1 MKKEQLKNHLINEAL
16 TGGNENSGLTI
27 NFHLAGNSGWLKKSF
42 YTRSICILFLLC
54 LQFTFG
60 VSFSGIHA
68 QTATSKHKRIT
79 GTVRDNTGEPLPGAS
94 IIIKGTNV
102 GTTADVNGSYNL
114 SNVSAESTLVISFIG
129 MEKKEVKV
137 GNQAIINVN
146 LSDGSVGLEEVV
158 AVGYGVQKK
167 INVVGAI
174 GSIKGEALLQSGGV
188 SNIGQALQGKIPG
201 LTTMYTNGKP
211 GSTDMK
217 IFIRAQGSWN
227 NSGNVLVLIDGVERD
242 MNDVDMNEVES
253 ISVLKDASATAVY
266 GVKGANGV
274 ILITTKRG
282 EAGKAR
288 LSVSGNLIAKTISK
302 VPTKYESYDA
312 MMIRNDA
319 IMRELAYSEAS
330 WRDYIPLQVA
340 NKFRNQQTQLDHEMY
355 PNVDWKNY
363 MFKDVANDSQLN
375 LSIRGGSDLAKY
387 FVSLSY
393 NDESD
398 MTKDFDTGKGYNS
411 KLSYK
416 RLNYRS
422 NLDFH
427 LTKSTK
433 LSVNL
438 SGSYSKKTSSPA
450 DDIRLYLSLYNIAP
464 DLYYPRY
471 SDGAYGY
478 APVTDQGLSNS
489 LYYYTTAGMNT
500 THGFRLNTDFALEQK
515 LDFITKGLVFN
526 GRFTMDNT
534 MNGNQNIKDD
544 DNIIQKRYTIDG
556 VAEYRYP
563 VADNTYNYVIEPW
576 ILENFNVGGNKNRR
590 VDYQFTLN
598 YNRTFASKHNISG
611 LLLFK
616 RQKYTEG
623 SFFATRY
630 EDIVSRLTYN
640 YNTTYFIEANG
651 AYNGSELFGPGY
663 RRELFPSLALG
674 WMISN
679 EKFMKGITWLDKLK
693 LRASAGEVGDDNF
706 ISREDKENK
715 LRWYYVSQWGTSTT
729 SVDMNAPGIFA
740 LGSQNA
746 GGKSPYTLY
755 YEKVIANKD
764 LHWERSFKK
773 DIGFEFS
780 AFKGGITFD
789 FDYFEDNRS
798 DIFIKGDER
807 SIPDWFGS
815 TAAPGANLGAVNT
828 QGYEIVL
835 GLKHSFNKNLK
846 TWADL
851 SYTHSE
857 DEIISKDDPFLRP
870 SYLKQEGYAIDQT
883 RSGIPGTIMQNWD
896 DVYMSTPL
904 TTGDDKKRLGYYDV
918 VDFNGDGNFNGTYDN
933 VPWGYP
939 NRPQN
944 TWNITLGSSFGA
956 FSLVAQLYAQTNSTR
971 SYTLDSFSQNVGNLY
986 FIENGDYWS
995 KENPDGVK
1003 TIYPWRVLAGNTEPL
1018 RSLYDASMVRLKM
1031 VELAYRFPTGACK
1044 KMGIEGLRVFVNG
1057 NNLYLWTKMADDREY
1072 GGGNRGTYPTLKR
1085 FNLGFNLD
1093 L

>member
-1 MKKEQLKNHLINEAL
+1 VVIKGAKIGTTTDVA
-16 TGGNENSGLTI
+16 GRFS
-27 NFHLAGNSGWLKKSF
+27 LAG
-42 YTRSICILFLLC
+42 
-54 LQFTFG
+54 
-60 VSFSGIHA
+60 
-68 QTATSKHKRIT
+68 
-79 GTVRDNTGEPLPGAS
+79 
-94 IIIKGTNV
+94 
-102 GTTADVNGSYNL
+102 
-114 SNVSAESTLVISFIG
+114 VSADKTLVISFVG
-129 MEKKEVKV
+129 MTNKEVKV
-137 GNQAIINVN
+137 GNQSVINVT
-146 LSDGSVGLEEVV
+146 LSDGSVGLDEVI

-174 GSIKGEALLQSGGV
+174 SAIKGETLLQSGGV
-188 SNIGQALQGKIPG
+188 TTIGQALQGKIPG

-227 NSGNVLVLIDGVERD
+227 NTGNVLVLIDGVERE
-242 MNDVDMNEVES
+242 MNDIDMNEVES
-253 ISVLKDASATAVY
+253 VSVLKDASATAVY

-282 EAGKAR
+282 QSGKAK
-288 LSVSGNLIAKTISK
+288 LSISGNLIAKTISK

-319 IMRELAYSEAS
+319 VMRELPYSEAS
-330 WRDYIPLQVA
+330 WKDYIPLQTA
-340 NKFRNQQTQLDHEMY
+340 EKFRNQQTQEQLEMY
-355 PNVDWKNY
+355 PNVDWKDY

-375 LSIRGGSDLAKY
+375 LSISGGSDLAKY

-422 NLDFH
+422 NLDFNI
-427 LTKSTK
+427 TKSTK

-438 SGSYSKKTSSPA
+438 SGSYSKKTASPA

-471 SDGAYGY
+471 SDGSYGY
-478 APVTDQGLSNS
+478 ANVVDQGLSNS
-489 LYYYTTAGMNT
+489 LYYYTSQGMDT
-500 THGFRLNTDFALEQK
+500 KHGFRLNTDFALEQK

-526 GRFTMDNT
+526 TRFTMDNT
-534 MNGNQNIKDD
+534 MTGKQNIKDD

-556 VAEYRYP
+556 VPEYKYP
-563 VADNTYNYVIEPW
+563 GADNGYNYVIEPW
-576 ILENFNVGGNKNRR
+576 ILDNFSVGDDKNRR
-590 VDYQFTLN
+590 MEYQMTLN
-598 YNRTFASKHNISG
+598 YNRTFASKHNVGG

-616 RQKYTEG
+616 RQKYTKG
-623 SFFATRY
+623 SAFATRY
-630 EDIVSRLTYN
+630 EDIVSRVTYN
-640 YNTTYFIEANG
+640 FNSTYFIEANG

-679 EKFMKGITWLDKLK
+679 EKFMKGLTWVDKIK
-693 LRASAGEVGDDNF
+693 IRASAGEVGDDNF
-706 ISREDKENK
+706 IQDRQD
-715 LRWYYVSQWGTSTT
+715 LRWMYVSQWAPSTT

-746 GGKSPYTLY
+746 GAKSPYSLY
-755 YEKVIANKD
+755 LESVIANED
-764 LHWERSFKK
+764 LHWERSIKK

-798 DIFIKGDER
+798 DIFMEGKDR
-807 SIPDWFGS
+807 SIPEWFGS

-828 QGYEIVL
+828 NGYEIVL
-835 GLKHSFNKNLK
+835 GLKHSFNKDIK
-846 TWADL
+846 SWADL

-857 DEIISKDDPFLRP
+857 DIIISKDDPYLR
-870 SYLKQEGYAIDQT
+870 SKHLKKEGYAIDQT
-883 RSGIPGTIMQNWD
+883 TSAIPGSMMQNWN

-904 TTGDDKKRLGYYDV
+904 SIGDDKKRLGYYDV
-918 VDFNGDGNFNGTYDN
+918 VDFNGDGNYNGSSDN
-933 VPWGYP
+933 AAYGYP

-944 TWNITLGSSFGA
+944 TWNFTLGTSYKGL
-956 FSLVAQLYAQTNSTR
+956 SLVAQIYAQTNTTR
-971 SYTLDSFSQNVGNLY
+971 GYTLDSFSQNIGNLY
-986 FIENGDYWS
+986 FKENGDYWS
-995 KENPDGVK
+995 KENPNGEK
-1003 TIYPWRVLAGNTEPL
+1003 TIYPWRVLSANTEPL
-1018 RSLYDASMVRLKM
+1018 RTLYDGSMVRLKM
-1031 VELAYRFPTGACK
+1031 VELAYRFSSGSCK
-1044 KMGIEGLRVFVNG
+1044 KMGLAGLKVFVNG

>member
-1 MKKEQLKNHLINEAL
+1 MKKTLFKKWRFCFRSICVLIIMSIQLSLGVSSSGIQAQ
-16 TGGNENSGLTI
+16 NENS
-27 NFHLAGNSGWLKKSF
+27 KQRK
-42 YTRSICILFLLC
+42 
-54 LQFTFG
+54 
-60 VSFSGIHA
+60 
-68 QTATSKHKRIT
+68 IT
-79 GTVRDNTGEPLPGAS
+79 GTVRDNIGEPLPGAS
-94 IIIKGTNV
+94 VVVKGTKN
-102 GTTADVNGSYNL
+102 GTVADLSGKFSL
-114 SNVSAESTLVISFIG
+114 SNVSGDNILVISFVG
-129 MEKKEVKV
+129 MTTAEIKV
-137 GNQAIINVN
+137 GNQTTINVT
-146 LSDGSVGLEEVV
+146 LSDGSIGLEEVV

-174 GSIKGEALLQSGGV
+174 GTLKGETLLQSGGV
-188 SNIGQALQGKIPG
+188 TNIGQALQGKIPG
-201 LTTMYTNGKP
+201 LTTLYTNGKP

-227 NSGNVLVLIDGVERD
+227 NLGNPLVLIDGVQRD
-242 MNDVDMNEVES
+242 MNDIDMNEVES

-274 ILITTKRG
+274 IIITTKRG
-282 EAGKAR
+282 ESGKAK

-319 IMRELAYSEAS
+319 IMRELPYSEAS
-330 WRDYIPLQVA
+330 WKDYIPLQLA
-340 NKFRNQQTQLDHEMY
+340 DKFRNQQTQLDREMY
-355 PNVDWKNY
+355 PNVDWKDY

-387 FVSLSY
+387 FCSLSY
-393 NDESD
+393 INESD

-411 KLSYK
+411 KLSYN

-422 NLDFH
+422 NLDFF

-438 SGSYSKKTSSPA
+438 SGSYSKKTGSPA

-471 SDGAYGY
+471 SDGSYGY
-478 APVTDQGLSNS
+478 APVIDQGLSNS
-489 LYYYTTAGMNT
+489 LYYYTSAGMNT
-500 THGFRLNTDFALEQK
+500 DHVFRLNTDFALEQK

-526 GRFTMDNT
+526 GRFTMDNSMT
-534 MNGNQNIKDD
+534 GTQNIKDD
-544 DNIIQKRYTIDG
+544 DNIIQKRYTLEG

-563 VADNTYNYVIEPW
+563 VADNTYSYVIEPW
-576 ILENFNVGGNKNRR
+576 ILGNFDVGGNKNRR
-590 VDYQFTLN
+590 VEYQFTLN
-598 YNRTFASKHNISG
+598 YNRTFAGMHNVSG

-616 RQKYTEG
+616 REKYAKG
-623 SFFATRY
+623 NLFARYY

-640 YNTTYFIEANG
+640 YNSTYFIEANG
-651 AYNGSELFGPGY
+651 AYNGSEMFGPDY
-663 RRELFPSLALG
+663 RRELFPSIALG

-706 ISREDKENK
+706 SEDRDD
-715 LRWYYVSQWGTSTT
+715 LRWMYISQWTSSAV

-746 GGKSPYTLY
+746 GAKSPYTLY
-755 YEKVIANKD
+755 LEKVIANKD
-764 LHWERSFKK
+764 LHWERSLKK

-789 FDYFEDNRS
+789 FDYFEDNRR
-798 DIFIKGDER
+798 DIYMDGFAR

-815 TAAPGANLGAVNT
+815 SSAPGANLGAVDSK
-828 QGYEIVL
+828 GYEIVL
-835 GLKHSFNKNLK
+835 GLKHSFSKNLK
-846 TWADL
+846 AWGDL

-857 DEIISKDDPFLRP
+857 DEIISKDEPFLRP
-870 SYLKQEGYAIDQT
+870 AYMKQEGYPIDQ
-883 RSGIPGTIMQNWD
+883 SHSAIPGSIMQGWD
-896 DVYMSTPL
+896 DIYMSTPL
-904 TTGDDKKRLGYYDV
+904 SNGDDKKRLGYYDV
-918 VDFNGDGNFNGTYDN
+918 VDFNGDGNFSGNYDN

-944 TWNITLGSSFGA
+944 TWNLTLGSSFKG
-956 FSLVAQLYAQTNSTR
+956 FSLVAQIYAQTNSTR
-971 SYTLDSFSQNVGNLY
+971 SYTLDSFSQNIGNLY
-986 FIENGDYWS
+986 FKENGDYWS
-995 KENPDGVK
+995 KENPDGAK
-1003 TIYPWRVLAGNTEPL
+1003 TIYPWLVLAANTEPL
-1018 RSLYDASMVRLKM
+1018 RNLYDASMVRLKM
-1031 VELAYRFPTGACK
+1031 VELAYRFSSAECK
-1044 KMGIEGLRVFVNG
+1044 KMGLAGLKVFVNG

-1085 FNLGFNLD
+1085 FNFGFNLD

>member
-1 MKKEQLKNHLINEAL
+1 MKKEQFKE
-16 TGGNENSGLTI
+16 
-27 NFHLAGNSGWLKKSF
+27 KRF
-42 YTRSICILFLLC
+42 YFRSICVLILLSI
-54 LQFTFG
+54 QFTVG
-60 VSFSGIHA
+60 NSFSGIQA
-68 QTATSKHKRIT
+68 QNANSKQKRIT

-94 IIIKGTNV
+94 VVIKGTKV
-102 GTTADVNGSYNL
+102 GTTTDVGGKFSLTSVANENTII
-114 SNVSAESTLVISFIG
+114 VSFIG
-129 MEKKEVKV
+129 MTSKEVKV
-137 GNQAIINVN
+137 GNQTNFDVT
-146 LSDGSVGLEEVV
+146 LTDGSIGLEEVV

-174 GSIKGEALLQSGGV
+174 SAIKGETLLQSGGV
-188 SNIGQALQGKIPG
+188 TTIGQALQGKIPG

-227 NSGNVLVLIDGVERD
+227 NSGTVLVLIDGVERD
-242 MNDVDMNEVES
+242 MNDIDMNEVES
-253 ISVLKDASATAVY
+253 VSVLKDASATAVY

-282 EAGKAR
+282 QQGKAK
-288 LSVSGNLIAKTISK
+288 LSISGNLIAKTISK

-319 IMRELAYSEAS
+319 IMRELPYFESS
-330 WRDYIPLQVA
+330 WKDYIPLQTA
-340 NKFRNQQTQLDHEMY
+340 EKFRNQQTQLDREMY
-355 PNVDWKNY
+355 PNVDWKDY

-375 LSIRGGSDLAKY
+375 LSISGGSELAKY

-422 NLDFH
+422 NLDFNI
-427 LTKSTK
+427 TKTTK

-438 SGSYSKKTSSPA
+438 SGSYSKKTASPA
-450 DDIRLYLSLYNIAP
+450 DDVRLYLSLYNIAP

-471 SDGAYGY
+471 SDGSYGY
-478 APVTDQGLSNS
+478 APVVDQGLSNS
-489 LYYYTTAGMNT
+489 LYFYTSQGMKT

-526 GRFTMDNT
+526 GRFTLDNT
-534 MNGNQNIKDD
+534 MTGTQNIDD
-544 DNIIQKRYTIDG
+544 MDNLIQKRYTIDG
-556 VAEYRYP
+556 VEEPPKYP
-563 VADNTYNYVIEPW
+563 NADNPYAYVIEPW
-576 ILENFNVGGNKNRR
+576 ILGNFDVGGDKNRR
-590 VDYQFTLN
+590 MEFQMTLN
-598 YNRTFASKHNISG
+598 YNRTFAGKHNVGG

-616 RQKYTEG
+616 RQKYTKG
-623 SFFATRY
+623 SAFATRY

-640 YNTTYFIEANG
+640 YNTTYFLEANG

-663 RRELFPSLALG
+663 RRELFPSLAVG

-679 EKFMKGITWLDKLK
+679 EKFMKGLSWLDKLK
-693 LRASAGEVGDDNF
+693 IRASAGEVGDDNF
-706 ISREDKENK
+706 IQDRPD
-715 LRWYYVSQWGTSTT
+715 LRWMYQTQWAPSTV
-729 SVDMNAPGIFA
+729 SVDMNAPGVFA

-746 GGKSPYTLY
+746 AAKSPYALY
-755 YEKVIANKD
+755 LETVIANKD

-780 AFKGGITFD
+780 AFKGGVTFD

-798 DIFIKGDER
+798 DIFIEGKDR

-815 TAAPGANLGAVNT
+815 TSAPGANLGEVKTN
-828 QGYEIVL
+828 GYEIVI
-835 GLKHSFNKNLK
+835 GLKHNFSKNTK
-846 TWADL
+846 VWGDL

-857 DEIISKDDPFLRP
+857 DKIISRDDPYMRP
-870 SYLKQEGYAIDQT
+870 AYMKQEGYSIDQT
-883 RSGIPGTIMQNWD
+883 RTAIPGSMLQNWD
-896 DVYMSTPL
+896 DIYMSTPL
-904 TTGDDKKRLGYYDV
+904 SIGDDKKRMGYYDV
-918 VDFNGDGNFNGTYDN
+918 IDFNGDGSVNGNDN

-944 TWNITLGSSFGA
+944 TWNITLGSSYKG
-956 FSLVAQLYAQTNSTR
+956 FSLVAQIYAQTNSTR
-971 SYTLDSFSQNVGNLY
+971 NYTLDSFSQQVGNLY
-986 FIENGDYWS
+986 FKENGNYWS
-995 KENPDGVK
+995 KENPNGEK
-1003 TIYPWRVLAGNTEPL
+1003 TLAPWRVLTGNTEPL
-1018 RSLYDASMVRLKM
+1018 RSVYDASMVRLKM
-1031 VELAYRFPTGACK
+1031 VELAYRFSTESCK
-1044 KMGIEGLRVFVNG
+1044 KMGLAGLKVFVNG

-1072 GGGNRGTYPTLKR
+1072 GSGNRGTYPTLKR
-1085 FNLGFNLD
+1085 FNFGFNLD

>member
-1 MKKEQLKNHLINEAL
+1 MKKTLFKKWRFCLRSICVLIMMGIQLSSGISSSGIQAQ
-16 TGGNENSGLTI
+16 NENSKLR
-27 NFHLAGNSGWLKKSF
+27 K
-42 YTRSICILFLLC
+42 
-54 LQFTFG
+54 
-60 VSFSGIHA
+60 
-68 QTATSKHKRIT
+68 IT
-79 GTVRDNTGEPLPGAS
+79 GTVRDNIGEPLPGAS
-94 IIIKGTNV
+94 IVVKGTRT
-102 GTTADVNGSYNL
+102 GTVTDLSGKFSL
-114 SNVSAESTLVISFIG
+114 SNVSGDNILVISFVG
-129 MEKKEVKV
+129 MTTTEIKV
-137 GNQAIINVN
+137 GNQSTINVT
-146 LSDGSVGLEEVV
+146 LSDGSIGLEEVV

-174 GSIKGEALLQSGGV
+174 GTLKGETLLQSGGV
-188 SNIGQALQGKIPG
+188 TNIGQALQGKIPG
-201 LTTMYTNGKP
+201 LTTLYTNGKP

-217 IFIRAQGSWN
+217 IFIRGQGSWN
-227 NSGNVLVLIDGVERD
+227 NLGNPLVLIDGVQRD
-242 MNDVDMNEVES
+242 MNDIDMNEVEN

-274 ILITTKRG
+274 IIITTKRG
-282 EAGKAR
+282 ESGKAK

-319 IMRELAYSEAS
+319 IMRELPYSEAS
-330 WRDYIPLQVA
+330 WKDYIPLQLA
-340 NKFRNQQTQLDHEMY
+340 DKFRNQQTQLDREMY
-355 PNVDWKNY
+355 PNVDWKDY

-387 FVSLSY
+387 FCSLSY
-393 NDESD
+393 INESD

-411 KLSYK
+411 KLSYN

-422 NLDFH
+422 NLDFY

-438 SGSYSKKTSSPA
+438 SGSYSKKTGSPA

-471 SDGAYGY
+471 SDGSYGF
-478 APVTDQGLSNS
+478 APVIDQGLSNS
-489 LYYYTTAGMNT
+489 LYYYTSAGMNT
-500 THGFRLNTDFALEQK
+500 DHVFRLNTDFSLEQK

-526 GRFTMDNT
+526 GRFTMDNSMT
-534 MNGNQNIKDD
+534 GTQNIKDD
-544 DNIIQKRYTIDG
+544 DNIIQKRYTLEG
-556 VAEYRYP
+556 VPEYRYP
-563 VADNTYNYVIEPW
+563 VADNTYSYVIEPW
-576 ILENFNVGGNKNRR
+576 VLGNFDVGGKKNRR
-590 VDYQFTLN
+590 IEYQFTLN
-598 YNRTFASKHNISG
+598 YNRTFAAMHNVSG

-616 RQKYTEG
+616 REKYAKG
-623 SFFATRY
+623 NLFARYY

-640 YNTTYFIEANG
+640 YNSTYFIEANG
-651 AYNGSELFGPGY
+651 AYNGSEMFGPDY

-679 EKFMKGITWLDKLK
+679 EKFMKGFTWLDKLK

-706 ISREDKENK
+706 SEDRDD
-715 LRWYYVSQWGTSTT
+715 LRWMYISQWTSSGV

-746 GGKSPYTLY
+746 GAKSPYTLY
-755 YEKVIANKD
+755 LEKVIANED
-764 LHWERSFKK
+764 LHWERSLKK

-789 FDYFEDNRS
+789 FDYFEDNRR
-798 DIFIKGDER
+798 DIYMDGFAR
-807 SIPDWFGS
+807 SIPDLFGS
-815 TAAPGANLGAVNT
+815 SSAPGANLGAVDT
-828 QGYEIVL
+828 KGYEIVM

-846 TWADL
+846 AWGDV

-857 DEIISKDDPFLRP
+857 DEIISKDEPFLRP
-870 SYLKQEGYAIDQT
+870 GYMKQEGYPIDQ
-883 RSGIPGTIMQNWD
+883 SHSSIPGSIMQNWD
-896 DVYMSTPL
+896 DIYMSTPL
-904 TTGDDKKRLGYYDV
+904 STGDDKKRLGYYDV
-918 VDFNGDGNFNGTYDN
+918 VDFNGDGNFSGNYDI

-944 TWNITLGSSFGA
+944 TWNITLGSSYKG
-956 FSLVAQLYAQTNSTR
+956 FSLVAQIYAQTNSTR
-971 SYTLDSFSQNVGNLY
+971 SYVLDSFSQNIGNLY
-986 FIENGDYWS
+986 FKENGDYWS

-1003 TIYPWRVLAGNTEPL
+1003 TIYPWLVLAANTEPL
-1018 RSLYDASMVRLKM
+1018 RNLYDASMVRLKM
-1031 VELAYRFPTGACK
+1031 VELAYRFSSASCK
-1044 KMGIEGLRVFVNG
+1044 KMGLAGLKVFVNG

-1085 FNLGFNLD
+1085 FNFGFNLD

>member
-1 MKKEQLKNHLINEAL
+1 MKKELFMKLRSCFRGISILILMIIQLNAGNTSSGLQAQ
-16 TGGNENSGLTI
+16 NENS
-27 NFHLAGNSGWLKKSF
+27 
-42 YTRSICILFLLC
+42 R
-54 LQFTFG
+54 Q
-60 VSFSGIHA
+60 
-68 QTATSKHKRIT
+68 KRIT
-79 GTVRDNTGEPLPGAS
+79 GVVRDNTGEPLPGAS
-94 IIIKGTNV
+94 IIVKGTRT
-102 GTTADVNGSYNL
+102 GTTTDISGKFTL
-114 SNVSAESTLVISFIG
+114 PNVTGESTLIISFVG
-129 MEKKEVKV
+129 MTTTEIKV
-137 GNQAIINVN
+137 GNQTNINVT
-146 LSDGSVGLEEVV
+146 LTDGSIGLDEVV

-174 GSIKGEALLQSGGV
+174 GSIKGETLLQSGGV
-188 SNIGQALQGKIPG
+188 TNIGQALQGKIPG
-201 LTTMYTNGKP
+201 LTTLYTNGKP

-217 IFIRAQGSWN
+217 IFIRGQGSWN
-227 NSGNVLVLIDGVERD
+227 NSGQVLVLIDGVERE
-242 MNDVDMNEVES
+242 MNDIDMNEVES

-282 EAGKAR
+282 EKGKAK
-288 LSVSGNLIAKTISK
+288 LSVSGSMIAKTISK
-302 VPTKYESYDA
+302 VPTKFESYDA

-319 IMRELAYSEAS
+319 IMRELPYSEAS
-330 WRDYIPLQVA
+330 WKDYIPLQLA
-340 NKFRNQQTQLDHEMY
+340 DKFRNQQTQLEREMY
-355 PNVDWKNY
+355 PNVDWKEY

-375 LSIRGGSDLAKY
+375 LSIRGGAEKSKF

-393 NDESD
+393 VDESD
-398 MTKDFDTGKGYNS
+398 MTKDFDTGKGYNA

-422 NLDFH
+422 NLDFL
-427 LTKSTK
+427 LTKSTQ

-438 SGSYSKKTSSPA
+438 SGSYSKKTGSPA

-471 SDGAYGY
+471 SDGSYGF

-534 MNGNQNIKDD
+534 MTGSQNISDD
-544 DNIIQKRYTIDG
+544 DNIIQKRYTIEG
-556 VAEYRYP
+556 VEEYRYP
-563 VADNTYNYVIEPW
+563 TADNTYAYVIEPW
-576 ILENFNVGGNKNRR
+576 ILGNFNVGGSKNRR
-590 VDYQFTLN
+590 LEYQLSLN
-598 YNRTFASKHNISG
+598 YNRSFADKHNVSG

-616 RQKYTEG
+616 RQKYTAG
-623 SFFATRY
+623 SNFATRY
-630 EDIVSRLTYN
+630 EDIVSRITYN
-640 YNTTYFIEANG
+640 YNSTYFIEVNG
-651 AYNGSELFGPGY
+651 AYNGSELFGPEY
-663 RRELFPSLALG
+663 RRELFPSLAMG

-679 EKFMKGITWLDKLK
+679 EKFMKEYTWIDKLK

-706 ISREDKENK
+706 IQGRND
-715 LRWYYVSQWGTSTT
+715 LRWMYVSQWNSSTI

-746 GGKSPYTLY
+746 GAKSPYTLY
-755 YEKVIANKD
+755 LEKVIANKD
-764 LHWERSFKK
+764 LHWERSLKK

-789 FDYFEDNRS
+789 FDYFEDNRR
-798 DIFIKGDER
+798 DIYMEGSAR

-815 TAAPGANLGAVNT
+815 TSAPGANLGAVDT
-828 QGYEIVL
+828 KGYEIVL
-835 GLKHSFNKNLK
+835 GLKHNFNKNTK
-846 TWADL
+846 IWGDM

-857 DEIISKDDPFLRP
+857 DRIISRDDPFLRP

-883 RSGIPGTIMQNWD
+883 RSAIPGTIMQNWD
-896 DVYMSTPL
+896 DIYMSTPL

-944 TWNITLGSSFGA
+944 TWNITLGSSFKGL
-956 FSLVAQLYAQTNSTR
+956 SLMAQIYAQTNSTR
-971 SYTLDSFSQNVGNLY
+971 SYVLDSFSQNIGNLY
-986 FIENGDYWS
+986 FKENGDYWS

-1003 TIYPWRVLAGNTEPL
+1003 TIYPWRVLAANTEPL
-1018 RSLYDASMVRLKM
+1018 RNLYDASMVRLKM
-1031 VELAYRFPTGACK
+1031 VELAYRFPAQTCK
-1044 KMGIEGLRVFVNG
+1044 KMGLEGFRIFLNG

-1085 FNLGFNLD
+1085 FNFGFNLD

>member
-1 MKKEQLKNHLINEAL
+1 MKKEL
-16 TGGNENSGLTI
+16 
-27 NFHLAGNSGWLKKSF
+27 FMKKRF
-42 YTRSICILFLLC
+42 YLRSICILILLS
-54 LQFTFG
+54 LQFTLG
-60 VSFSGIHA
+60 ISSSGIQA
-68 QTATSKHKRIT
+68 QNENSKLKRIT
-79 GTVRDNTGEPLPGAS
+79 GTVRDNSGEALPGAS
-94 IIIKGTNV
+94 VIVKGTSV
-102 GTTADVNGSYNL
+102 GTTTDVSGRFSL
-114 SNVSAESTLVISFIG
+114 ANVSAENTIVISFIG
-129 MEKKEVKV
+129 MDAKEVKV
-137 GNQAIINVN
+137 GNQSVINAN
-146 LSDGSVGLEEVV
+146 LSDGSIGLDEVV

-174 GSIKGEALLQSGGV
+174 SSIKGETLLQSGGV
-188 SNIGQALQGKIPG
+188 STIGQALQGKIPG

-227 NSGNVLVLIDGVERD
+227 NTGTVLVLIDGVERE
-242 MNDVDMNEVES
+242 MNDIDMNEVES

-282 EAGKAR
+282 QTGKAK
-288 LSVSGNLIAKTISK
+288 LSISGNLIAKTISK
-302 VPTKYESYDA
+302 VPEKYESYEA

-319 IMRELAYSEAS
+319 IMRELPYSEAS
-330 WRDYIPLQVA
+330 WADYIPLGVA
-340 NKFRNQQTQLDHEMY
+340 DKFRNQTTQLEREMY
-355 PNVDWKNY
+355 PNVDWKDY

-375 LSIRGGSDLAKY
+375 LSISGGSDLAKY
-387 FVSLSY
+387 FASVSY

-422 NLDFH
+422 NLDFNI
-427 LTKSTK
+427 TKTTK

-438 SGSYSKKTSSPA
+438 SGSYSKKTNSPA

-471 SDGAYGY
+471 SDGSYGF

-500 THGFRLNTDFALEQK
+500 THSFRLNTDFALEQK
-515 LDFITKGLVFN
+515 LDFITKGLIFN

-534 MNGNQNIKDD
+534 MTGSQNIKDD
-544 DNIIQKRYTIDG
+544 DNIIQKRYSIDG
-556 VAEYRYP
+556 VEEFKYP
-563 VADNTYNYVIEPW
+563 NADNSYAYVIEPW
-576 ILENFNVGGNKNRR
+576 ILENFDVGGNKNRR
-590 VDYQFTLN
+590 MEYQFTLN
-598 YNRTFASKHNISG
+598 YNRTFGGKHNVGG

-623 SFFATRY
+623 SNFATRY

-663 RRELFPSLALG
+663 RRELFPSIALG

-679 EKFMKGITWLDKLK
+679 EKFMKGLTWLDKLK
-693 LRASAGEVGDDNF
+693 IRASAGEVGDDNF
-706 ISREDKENK
+706 ISNEDKKNA
-715 LRWYYVSQWGTSTT
+715 LRWYYVSQWTSSTT
-729 SVDMNAPGIFA
+729 TVDMNAPGIFA
-740 LGSQNA
+740 LSSSNA
-746 GGKSPYTLY
+746 GAKSPYGLY
-755 YEKVIANKD
+755 LESVIANKD

-789 FDYFEDNRS
+789 FDYFEDNRK

-828 QGYEIVL
+828 KGYEIVI
-835 GLKHSFNKNLK
+835 GLKHSFTKNFK
-846 TWADL
+846 VWSDM
-851 SYTHSE
+851 SYTHSK
-857 DEIISKDDPFLRP
+857 DIILSKDDPYLRP
-870 SYLKQEGYAIDQT
+870 SYLKKEGYSIDQT
-883 RSGIPGTIMQNWD
+883 TSSIPGNIMQNWD
-896 DVYMSTPL
+896 DVYMSVPL
-904 TTGDDKKRLGYYDV
+904 TGGNDKKRLGYYDV
-918 VDFNGDGNFNGTYDN
+918 MDFNGDGNFNGSYDN

-944 TWNITLGSSFGA
+944 TWNVTLGSSYKGL
-956 FSLVAQLYAQTNSTR
+956 SLVAQIYAQTNSTR
-971 SYTLDSFSQNVGNLY
+971 SYSLDSFSQNVGNLY
-986 FIENGDYWS
+986 FKENGDYWT
-995 KENPDGVK
+995 KENPDGEK
-1003 TIYPWRVLAGNTEPL
+1003 TIYPWRMLSANTEPL
-1018 RSLYDASMVRLKM
+1018 RNVYDASMVRLKM
-1031 VELAYRFPTGACK
+1031 VELAYRFSASSCK
-1044 KMGIEGLRVFVNG
+1044 KMGLTGLKVFVNG

-1072 GGGNRGTYPTLKR
+1072 GGGNRGNYPTLKR

>member
-1 MKKEQLKNHLINEAL
+1 MKKEL
-16 TGGNENSGLTI
+16 
-27 NFHLAGNSGWLKKSF
+27 FKKKRF
-42 YTRSICILFLLC
+42 YFRSICILILMSIQVTL
-54 LQFTFG
+54 G
-60 VSFSGIHA
+60 ISFSGIQA
-68 QTATSKHKRIT
+68 QNANSKQKRIT
-79 GTVRDNTGEPLPGAS
+79 GTVRDNTGEVLPGAS
-94 IIIKGTNV
+94 VMVKGTKD
-102 GTTADVNGSYNL
+102 GTTTDINGSYSL
-114 SNVSAESTLVISFIG
+114 TNVSSENTLVVSFVG
-129 MEKKEVKV
+129 MTTQEVRV
-137 GNQAIINVN
+137 GNQTTINVT
-146 LSDGSVGLEEVV
+146 LTDGSIGLEEVV

-174 GSIKGEALLQSGGV
+174 GTLKGETLLQSGGV
-188 SNIGQALQGKIPG
+188 TNIGQALQGKIPG
-201 LTTMYTNGKP
+201 LTTLYTNGKP

-217 IFIRAQGSWN
+217 IYIRAQGSWN
-227 NSGNVLVLIDGVERD
+227 NGGDVLVLIDGVERD
-242 MNDVDMNEVES
+242 MNDIDMNEVES
-253 ISVLKDASATAVY
+253 VSVLKDASATAVY

-282 EAGKAR
+282 QAGKAK
-288 LSVSGNLIAKTISK
+288 LSVSGSLIAKTISK
-302 VPTKYESYDA
+302 VPTKFESYDA

-319 IMRELAYSEAS
+319 VMRELPYSEAS
-330 WRDYIPLQVA
+330 WKDYIPLQVA
-340 NKFRNQQTQLDHEMY
+340 DKYRTQQTQLDYEMY
-355 PNVDWKNY
+355 PNVDWKEY

-375 LSIRGGSDLAKY
+375 LSISGGSDLAKY

-393 NDESD
+393 VDESD

-416 RLNYRS
+416 RMNYRS
-422 NLDFH
+422 NLDFN
-427 LTKSTK
+427 LTRSTK

-438 SGSYSKKTSSPA
+438 SGSYSKKTGSPA

-471 SDGAYGY
+471 SDGSYGY

-489 LYYYTTAGMNT
+489 LYYYTSAGMNT
-500 THGFRLNTDFALEQK
+500 SHGFRLNTDFALEQK

-526 GRFTMDNT
+526 GRFTMDNNMT
-534 MNGNQNIKDD
+534 GSQNIKDD
-544 DNIIQKRYTIDG
+544 DNIIQKRYELDG
-556 VAEYRYP
+556 TVNYRYP

-576 ILENFNVGGNKNRR
+576 ILENFNVGGSKTRR

-598 YNRTFASKHNISG
+598 YNRTFASKHNVSG

-616 RQKYTEG
+616 RQVFTSPKSIFRTN
-623 SFFATRY
+623 Y

-640 YNTTYFIEANG
+640 YNSTYFIEANG
-651 AYNGSELFGPGY
+651 AYNGSELFGPEY
-663 RRELFPSLALG
+663 RRELFPSIALG

-679 EKFMKGITWLDKLK
+679 EKFMKGISWLDKLK

-706 ISREDKENK
+706 IKDRDD
-715 LRWYYVSQWGTSTT
+715 LRWMYVSQWASSAV

-740 LGSQNA
+740 LGSSNA
-746 GGKSPYTLY
+746 GAKSPYALY
-755 YEKVIANKD
+755 IEKVIANPD
-764 LHWERSFKK
+764 LHWETSFKK
-773 DIGFEFS
+773 DIGLEFS

-789 FDYFEDNRS
+789 FDYFEDNRRG
-798 DIFIKGDER
+798 IFMLGQER

-815 TAAPGANLGAVNT
+815 SSAPGANLGAVDT
-828 QGYEIVL
+828 KGYEIVL
-835 GLKHSFNKNLK
+835 GLKHSFNKNMK
-846 TWADL
+846 VWGDL
-851 SYTHSE
+851 SFTHAE
-857 DEIISKDDPFLRP
+857 DKIIAKDDPYLRP
-870 SYLKQEGYAIDQT
+870 SYLKQEGYSIDQART
-883 RSGIPGTIMQNWD
+883 AIPGAIMQSWD

-944 TWNITLGSSFGA
+944 TWNFTIGASYKA
-956 FSLVAQLYAQTNSTR
+956 FSFAAQLYAQTNTTR
-971 SYTLDSFSQNVGNLY
+971 SYTLDSFSQNIGNLY
-986 FIENGDYWS
+986 FKENGDYWT

-1003 TIYPWRVLAGNTEPL
+1003 TIYPWRVLAANTEPL
-1018 RSLYDASMVRLKM
+1018 RNLYDASMVRLKM
-1031 VELAYRFPTGACK
+1031 VELAYRFPAADCK
-1044 KMGIEGLRVFVNG
+1044 KMGLAGLRVFVNG
-1057 NNLYLWTKMADDREY
+1057 NNLYLWTKMADDREF

>member
-1 MKKEQLKNHLINEAL
+1 MKKEQ
-16 TGGNENSGLTI
+16 
-27 NFHLAGNSGWLKKSF
+27 FMKKRF
-42 YTRSICILFLLC
+42 YFRSICMLMFMS
-54 LQFTFG
+54 LQITLG
-60 VSFSGIHA
+60 GSFSGIQA
-68 QTATSKHKRIT
+68 QNDNSKQKRIT
-79 GTVRDNTGEPLPGAS
+79 GTVRDNTGEVLPGAS
-94 IIIKGTNV
+94 IIIKGTKT
-102 GTTADVNGSYNL
+102 GTTTDASGKFSVA
-114 SNVSAESTLVISFIG
+114 NVTPESVLVVSFIG
-129 MEKKEVKV
+129 MTTKEVKV
-137 GNQAIINVN
+137 GNQTVVNVS
-146 LSDGSVGLEEVV
+146 LTDGSIGLEEVV

-174 GSIKGEALLQSGGV
+174 SSIKGETLLQSGGV
-188 SNIGQALQGKIPG
+188 TTIGQALQGKIPG

-227 NSGNVLVLIDGVERD
+227 NSGTVLVLIDGVERE
-242 MNDVDMNEVES
+242 MNDIDMNEVES

-282 EAGKAR
+282 QAGKAK
-288 LSVSGNLIAKTISK
+288 LSITGNLIAKTISK
-302 VPTKYESYDA
+302 VPQKYESYDA

-319 IMRELAYSEAS
+319 IMNELAYSEAS
-330 WRDYIPLQVA
+330 WKDYIPLQVA
-340 NKFRNQQTQLDHEMY
+340 EKFRNQQTQEQREMY
-355 PNVDWKNY
+355 PNVDWKDY

-375 LSIRGGSDLAKY
+375 LSISGGSDLAKY

-411 KLSYK
+411 QLSYK

-422 NLDFH
+422 NLDFNI
-427 LTKSTK
+427 TKTTK

-438 SGSYSKKTSSPA
+438 SGSYSKKTASPA
-450 DDIRLYLSLYNIAP
+450 DDTRLYLSLYNIAP
-464 DLYYPRY
+464 DLFYPRY
-471 SDGAYGY
+471 SDGSYGY

-489 LYYYTTAGMNT
+489 LYYYTSQGMNT

-534 MNGNQNIKDD
+534 MTGTQNIDD
-544 DNIIQKRYTIDG
+544 MDNLIQKRYTIDG
-556 VAEYRYP
+556 VAEYKYP
-563 VADNTYNYVIEPW
+563 TADNTYAYVIEPW
-576 ILENFNVGGNKNRR
+576 IIGNFDVGGNKNRR
-590 VDYQFTLN
+590 MEYQFTLN
-598 YNRTFASKHNISG
+598 YNRTFGGKHNLGG

-616 RQKYTEG
+616 RQKYTAG
-623 SFFATRY
+623 SAFATRY

-663 RRELFPSLALG
+663 RRELFPSIALG
-674 WMISN
+674 WVISN
-679 EKFMKGITWLDKLK
+679 EKFMKGLTWLDKLK
-693 LRASAGEVGDDNF
+693 IRASAGEVGDDNF
-706 ISREDKENK
+706 IQGRQD
-715 LRWYYVSQWGTSTT
+715 LRWMYVSQWTSSTT

-746 GGKSPYTLY
+746 AAKSPYTLY
-755 YEKVIANKD
+755 LEKVIANKD
-764 LHWERSFKK
+764 LHWERSLKK

-789 FDYFEDNRS
+789 FDYFEDNRTDIYMEGS
-798 DIFIKGDER
+798 DR

-828 QGYEIVL
+828 NGYEIQL
-835 GLKHSFNKNLK
+835 GLKHSLSKNLK
-846 TWADL
+846 VWGDL
-851 SYTHSE
+851 SYTHAK
-857 DEIISKDDPFLRP
+857 DIIISKDDPFLRP
-870 SYLKQEGYAIDQT
+870 THLKKEGYSIDQT
-883 RSGIPGTIMQNWD
+883 TSAIPGSMMQNWD

-904 TTGDDKKRLGYYDV
+904 TTGNDKKRLGYYDV
-918 VDFNGDGNFNGTYDN
+918 VDFNGDGNFNGSYDN

-944 TWNITLGSSFGA
+944 TWNLTLGSSYKGL
-956 FSLVAQLYAQTNSTR
+956 SLVAQFYAQTNTTR
-971 SYTLDSFSQNVGNLY
+971 GYTLDSFSQNVGNLY
-986 FIENGDYWS
+986 FKENGDYWT
-995 KENPDGVK
+995 KENNDGVK
-1003 TIYPWRVLAGNTEPL
+1003 TIYPWRVLSGNTEPL
-1018 RSLYDASMVRLKM
+1018 RNVYDASMVRLKM
-1031 VELAYRFPTGACK
+1031 VELAYRFSSSECK
-1044 KMGIEGLRVFVNG
+1044 KMGLAGLKVFVNG

-1072 GGGNRGTYPTLKR
+1072 GSGNRGTYPTLKR
-1085 FNLGFNLD
+1085 FNFGFNLD

>member
-1 MKKEQLKNHLINEAL
+1 MEKERFMKLR
-16 TGGNENSGLTI
+16 
-27 NFHLAGNSGWLKKSF
+27 FCF
-42 YTRSICILFLLC
+42 RSICILSLLSIQLTLGNASSG
-54 LQFTFG
+54 LQ
-60 VSFSGIHA
+60 A
-68 QTATSKHKRIT
+68 QNENSKQRRIT
-79 GTVRDNTGEPLPGAS
+79 GVVRDTSGEPLPGAS
-94 IIIKGTNV
+94 IIVKGTRT
-102 GTTADVNGSYNL
+102 GTTTDISGKFVLAAV
-114 SNVSAESTLVISFIG
+114 SNDNILVVSFVGMNTAEVR
-129 MEKKEVKV
+129 V
-137 GNQAIINVN
+137 GNQTNINVT
-146 LSDGSVGLEEVV
+146 LSDGAIGLEEVV

-174 GSIKGEALLQSGGV
+174 ASIKGETLLQSGGV
-188 SNIGQALQGKIPG
+188 TNIGQALQGKIPG
-201 LTTMYTNGKP
+201 LTTLYTNGKP

-227 NSGNVLVLIDGVERD
+227 NSGNVLVLIDGVERE
-242 MNDVDMNEVES
+242 MNDIDMNEVEN

-282 EAGKAR
+282 EKGKAK
-288 LSVSGNLIAKTISK
+288 LSVTGNLIAKTISK
-302 VPTKYESYDA
+302 VPTKFESYDA

-319 IMRELAYSEAS
+319 IMRELPYSEAS

-340 NKFRNQQTQLDHEMY
+340 EKFRNQQTQEQLEMY
-355 PNVDWKNY
+355 PNVDWKDY

-375 LSIRGGSDLAKY
+375 LSIRGGSDLANY
-387 FVSLSY
+387 FCSLSY
-393 NDESD
+393 VDETD

-422 NLDFH
+422 NLDFR
-427 LTKSTK
+427 LTPSTK

-438 SGSYSKKTSSPA
+438 SGSYSKKTGSPA

-471 SDGAYGY
+471 SDGSYGF

-489 LYYYTTAGMNT
+489 LYYYTSAGMNT
-500 THGFRLNTDFALEQK
+500 SFGFRLNTDFALEQK

-526 GRFTMDNT
+526 GRITLDNSMT
-534 MNGNQNIKDD
+534 GSQNIKDD
-544 DNIIQKRYTIDG
+544 DNVIQKRYTLDG
-556 VAEYRYP
+556 VPEYRYP
-563 VADNTYNYVIEPW
+563 AADNTYNYVIEPW

-590 VDYQFTLN
+590 TEFQLTLN
-598 YNRTFASKHNISG
+598 YNRTFASKHNLSG

-616 RQKYTEG
+616 RQKYTAD
-623 SFFATRY
+623 SNFATRY

-640 YNTTYFIEANG
+640 YNSTYFIEANG
-651 AYNGSELFGPGY
+651 AYNGSELFGPEY

-674 WMISN
+674 WVISN
-679 EKFMKGITWLDKLK
+679 EKFLKEVHWLDKLK

-706 ISREDKENK
+706 IQGRND
-715 LRWYYVSQWGTSTT
+715 LRWMYVAQWNSSNV

-746 GGKSPYTLY
+746 GAKSPYTLY
-755 YEKVIANKD
+755 LEKVIANKD
-764 LHWERSFKK
+764 LHWERSIKK

-789 FDYFEDNRS
+789 FDYFEDNRR
-798 DIFIKGDER
+798 DIYMEGSAR
-807 SIPDWFGS
+807 SIPEWFGS
-815 TAAPGANLGAVNT
+815 SSAPGANLGAVDT
-828 QGYEIVL
+828 KGFEIVM
-835 GLKHSFNKNLK
+835 GFKHNFNKNTK
-846 TWADL
+846 VWGDL
-851 SYTHSE
+851 SYTHAE
-857 DEIISKDDPFLRP
+857 DRILAKDDPFLRP

-883 RSGIPGTIMQNWD
+883 RSAIPGTIMQSWD
-896 DVYMSTPL
+896 DIYMSTPL

-918 VDFNGDGNFNGTYDN
+918 IDFNGDGNFNGTYDN

-944 TWNITLGSSFGA
+944 TWNITLGSSYKGI
-956 FSLVAQLYAQTNSTR
+956 SLVAQIYAQTNTTR
-971 SYTLDSFSQNVGNLY
+971 SYVLDSFSQNVGNLY
-986 FIENGDYWS
+986 FKENGDYWS

-1003 TIYPWRVLAGNTEPL
+1003 TIYPWRVLAANTEPL
-1018 RSLYDASMVRLKM
+1018 RNLYDASMVRLKM
-1031 VELAYRFPTGACK
+1031 VELAYRFSPASCK
-1044 KMGIEGLRVFVNG
+1044 KLGVEGLRVFLNG

-1085 FNLGFNLD
+1085 FNFGFNLD